1 MSSQPPSV
9 QSASSQRLGPFLQG
23 VQHVG
28 VTVDDMQKSL
38 SFYVDILGGKVALAG
53 TGFYGDVLQNTLF
66 QKEQLDALERGI
78 DPRSLGVPQ
87 IRDNSRDALDV
98 VFISFGNTCV
108 ELLHFRDAHLD
119 QNAPNTFPKIPPGV
133 GHGNAGH
140 ISFHVKDD
148 VDLNRFSRMLED
160 ECREHGIDNVICNTI
175 IDVKSHAER
184 RGLPLKY
191 WANKFWREENPDYF
205 VEGYSDGAFGDFE
218 GWSLFYCKGP
228 NGEQLEFN
236 QVTRTAKTHFDAAR
250 QSYNKA
256 NGTNFEAPRG
266 EPVQAVTKLPGG
278 RVACAISFHSCPA
291 LTAAVTSDREAGREA

>member
-1 MSSQPPSV
+1 MSTQPSLQP
-9 QSASSQRLGPFLQG
+9 ATLRRLGTFLQG

-38 SFYVDILGGKVALAG
+38 RFYVDILGGKVAIMG
-53 TGFYGDVLQNTLF
+53 TGFYGSVLQNTLF
-66 QKEQLDALERGI
+66 QKEQIEALDRGI
-78 DPRSLGVPQ
+78 DARSLGVPQ
-87 IRDNSRDALDV
+87 IRDGAQEALDV

-108 ELLHFRDAHLD
+108 ELLHFRDAHLNE
-119 QNAPNTFPKIPPGV
+119 NAPNTFARIPPGV

-148 VDLNRFSRMLED
+148 VDLNHFSRMLED

-191 WANKFWREENPDYF
+191 WANKFWKDENPDYF
-205 VEGYSDGAFGDFE
+205 VEGYSDGNFGDFE

-236 QVTRTAKTHFDAAR
+236 QVTRKAKSHFDRAR
-250 QSYNKA
+250 QSYNSA
-256 NGTNFEAPRG
+256 NGTHFDPPRG
-266 EPVQAVTKLPGG
+266 EPVQAVAKLLDGSAAPG
-278 RVACAISFHSCPA
+278 S
-291 LTAAVTSDREAGREA
+291 